1 MKAIGLACLPVVFA
15 LTGAGSVGAEDKAA
29 PCRELL
35 DKATKAMGGEA
46 ALAPLQAAYFRT
58 KGSFLFLDRIETA
71 FTDEWFVDGERYR
84 IYVNLEVKDLQV
96 EESLVLNGDKG
107 WLWESQAKRTV
118 DLPPVMVTAAR
129 ESLYAFRLLHR
140 LPALKSKP
148 FELSPLEE
156 IKIKDRLAVG
166 MKVVQKGHPEVR
178 LYFDRETALPIK
190 SEVRLREYDIQA
202 ATAGQ
207 VANYAFY
214 FAEYKDFLGL
224 RHFSKITLEREGKHF
239 YQSTVVEISP
249 TGRLNAILFDRP

>member
-1 MKAIGLACLPVVFA
+1 MKAIGSSLPVFFVLA
-15 LTGAGSVGAEDKAA
+15 VACSVRAEDKAA

-35 DKATKAMGGEA
+35 DKATKAMGGEE

-71 FTDEWFVDGERYR
+71 FTDEWFVDGDRYR
-84 IYVNLEVKDLQV
+84 IYVNLEMKDQKIEQSV
-96 EESLVLNGDKG
+96 VINGDKG
-107 WLWESQAKRTV
+107 WLWESQTKRTV
-118 DLPPVMVTAAR
+118 DLPPVLVTAAR

-156 IKIKDRLAVG
+156 VKIKDRLAVG
-166 MKVVQKGHPEVR
+166 MKVMQKGHPEVR
-178 LYFDRETALPIK
+178 LYFDRQTALPVK
-190 SEVRLREYDIQA
+190 SEVRLKEYDIQA

-207 VANYAFY
+207 VAAFAFY
-214 FAEYKDFLGL
+214 FADYKDFLGL

-239 YQSTVVEISP
+239 YQSTVVEINP
-249 TGRLNAILFDRP
+249 TGRLNPILFDRP